1 MKFFMGRV
9 RQGLLAAGTAAMMV
23 AAAYACV
30 PADTRPP
37 PGVLTMTVSPSDTVE
52 AGVTTVD
59 GWTIHF
65 DRVFVV
71 MGNESLSDQCTVY
84 GEADYDRVLDVS
96 AGPGQKLGILHGL
109 GRCDVRFR
117 AGPPSTDV
125 VLGAS
130 VTPAERTALQI
141 PEPDPYS
148 PTEGR
153 GAGGSGT
160 AFEIAGTATKDGVTK
175 KFDLIYRRP
184 VRYQRCTTDSP
195 PPDASFST
203 LNDTVAFSDA
213 GDSVN
218 LGQQESVVY
227 DLRIEPEAVFRD
239 DPNPSS
245 AALRF
250 APFAASDVDQNGE
263 ITLDELRAVPITTL
277 RDSGA
282 FEAGTYDF
290 DDDAGVLQRGKP
302 IVIESLGDYVYQLL
316 FPTLPRFR
324 GTGWCV
330 TTGMRRPD

>member
-1 MKFFMGRV
+1 MKSPMRW
-9 RQGLLAAGTAAMMV
+9 RPAILAVSTGAAML

-37 PGVLTMTVSPSDTVE
+37 PGVLTMTVSPSETVE
-52 AGVTTVD
+52 AGVKTVD

-71 MGNESLSDQCTVY
+71 MGNESLSDNCTVY
-84 GEADYDRVLDVS
+84 GEADYDRVLDVF

-117 AGPPSTDV
+117 AGPPSTDA

-130 VTPAERTALQI
+130 VTPADKTALQI

-148 PTEGR
+148 PPDGR
-153 GAGGSGT
+153 GAGGAGT

-175 KFDLIYRRP
+175 KFDLIFRRR
-184 VRYQRCTTDSP
+184 VRYQRCTPDPP
-195 PPDASFST
+195 PPDASFAT

-213 GDSVN
+213 GDSVS
-218 LGQQESVVY
+218 LGENQNVVY
-227 DLRIEPEAVFRD
+227 DLVIEPEAVFRD
-239 DPNPSS
+239 DPNPTS

-263 ITLDELRAVPITTL
+263 ITLDELRGVPITTL
-277 RDSGA
+277 RDAGA

-290 DDDAGVLQRGKP
+290 DDDAGLLQRGRP
-302 IVIESLGDYVYQLL
+302 IVITSLGDYVYQLL

-330 TTGMRRPD
+330 TTGNRRPN